1 MRGGLRAA
9 AGALLRAAATLAGVW
24 VAVQLLPRLLPEDP
38 ARIAAGEW
46 ATEAEV
52 ASLRHAMALDQHW
65 LKALGD
71 AARGWLHG
79 DFGMSLRYHR
89 PVRAVLGDGFPVS
102 LKLAILALGASALL
116 AWGLALWKGRAAEA
130 AEAAAIAS
138 PVYVI
143 GPLLLWAVA
152 QHAAWIPVSGT
163 EGWAAWILP
172 VLSLAVPL
180 AGHQARILRPQLQA
194 LEGAPGLRWWRGLAV
209 PSLRRWMRWTL
220 PSAAGPW
227 LTVLGLQL
235 GALLGGA
242 VLAETIFGLP
252 GLGSLLV
259 GALSTRDLPL
269 VQATVLLGSALYI
282 ATQLLVEGAQGL
294 LDPRLR

>member
-1 MRGGLRAA
+1 MTRRLRAFS
-9 AGALLRAAATLAGVW
+9 GALLRAGGTLAGVW

-52 ASLRHAMALDQHW
+52 AALRHAMALDQPW
-65 LKALGD
+65 LRALAD
-71 AARGWLHG
+71 AARGWLRG

-89 PVRAVLGDGFPVS
+89 PVRAVLGDGFPIS
-102 LKLAILALGASALL
+102 LKLALLALAASALL
-116 AWGLALWKGRAAEA
+116 AWALALWKGRAGEA

-152 QHAAWIPVSGT
+152 QHAAGIPVSGT

-172 VLSLAVPL
+172 VLSLAAPL

-194 LEGAPGLRWWRGLAV
+194 LEDAPGLRWWRGLAV
-209 PSLRRWMRWTL
+209 PSPRRWMRWTL

-269 VQATVLLGSALYI
+269 VQATVLLGAALYI
-282 ATQLLVEGAQGL
+282 AAQLLVEWAQGL

>member
-1 MRGGLRAA
+1 MKGRLRASA
-9 AGALLRAAATLAGVW
+9 RALLRATATLAAVW

-38 ARIAAGEW
+38 ARVAAGEW
-46 ATEAEV
+46 ATEADV
-52 ASLRHAMALDQHW
+52 AALRHALALDQPW
-65 LKALGD
+65 LKALGE

-79 DFGMSLRYHR
+79 DFGASLRYHR
-89 PVRAVLGDGFPVS
+89 PVRAVIGDGFPIS
-102 LKLAILALGASALL
+102 LKLALLALAASALL
-116 AWGLALWKGRAAEA
+116 AWALALWKGRAAET

-152 QHAAWIPVSGT
+152 QHVAWIPVSGT

-172 VLSLAVPL
+172 VFSLAVPL
-180 AGHQARILRPQLQA
+180 AGHQARILRPQLLA
-194 LEGAPGLRWWRGLAV
+194 LEASSGLRWWAGLAV
-209 PSLRRWMRWTL
+209 PASRRWARWAL
-220 PSAAGPW
+220 PSVAGPW

-269 VQATVLLGSALYI
+269 VQATVLLGAALYI
-282 ATQLLVEGAQGL
+282 ATQLIVEWAQGL